1 MLVCAAVCLCFASCV
16 GTKKF
21 TIHTQP
27 EGALV
32 AINGVPQE
40 GKTPMTLEI
49 KQEKDLGIVAD
60 KPGYESA
67 AHTVSTRTNWWL
79 SLLWTK
85 SDPRAQYIE
94 EDEVT
99 IPLKK
104 IPSADDFR
112 PSAMPP
118 YTGGGGRTAPAE
130 VPALRPMPAGLM
142 AQ

>member
-1 MLVCAAVCLCFASCV
+1 M
-16 GTKKF
+16 
-21 TIHTQP
+21 
-27 EGALV
+27 

-40 GKTPMTLEI
+40 GKTPMTLDI
-49 KQEKDLGIVAD
+49 KQEKDLGIVVD

-67 AHTVSTRTNWWL
+67 AQTVNTRTNWWL

-85 SDPRAQYIE
+85 HDPRAQYIE

-104 IPSADDFR
+104 IPTAGDFR

-118 YTGGGGRTAPAE
+118 YTGGGGLTAPAE

-142 AQ
+142 PQ